1 MDKTTR
7 AAFDSVSREAKGLRR
22 IAVQPAPKRLDSTNC
37 VFLELYLGNGV
48 AELFAV
54 PTSLEFV
61 RDYVS
66 KNIPLVIRNATL
78 DWPAVSKWNSK
89 YFR

>member
-1 MDKTTR
+1 MQVL
-7 AAFDSVSREAKGLRR
+7 ASAIISVL
-22 IAVQPAPKRLDSTNC
+22 
-37 VFLELYLGNGV
+37 FLELYLGNGIT
-48 AELFAV
+48 ELFEV

-61 RDYVS
+61 RDYVA
-66 KNIPLVIRNATL
+66 KNVPVVIRNATL